1 MLKSV
6 LKILG
11 ATAAVAA
18 IGAAYA
24 GLYLSGATPF
34 ELVVVSVL
42 LLLVIAVGA
51 LVLHLRAL
59 HRALFQHAQIAYKGF
74 MLNFFLETR
83 SLMQSR
89 AGETG
94 PANDVIWNLLEDYFR
109 SETELYNTVI
119 EELYDKT
126 TMMHMLERGRVRKE
140 GGLADPR
147 PVEPL
152 YAELHE
158 LLARL
163 REERQA
169 RAETASR
176 GESRT
181 PSRPASQTAS

>member
-1 MLKSV
+1 MLKG
-6 LKILG
+6 ILRAFG
-11 ATAAVAA
+11 AIAVVAAV
-18 IGAAYA
+18 GAAYA
-24 GLYLSGATPF
+24 ALYLNGAEVF
-34 ELVVVSVL
+34 ELVVVSAVL
-42 LLLVIAVGA
+42 LMAIAVMA

-74 MLNFFLETR
+74 MLNFFLEIR
-83 SLMQSR
+83 SLMRDR
-89 AGETG
+89 AGESG
-94 PANDVIWNLLEDYFR
+94 PANDVVWNLLEDYFR
-109 SETELYNTVI
+109 RETELYNTVI

-126 TMMHMLERGRVRKE
+126 TMMHMLERGRLKKE

-169 RAETASR
+169 RQESSR
-176 GESRT
+176 AQAVS
-181 PSRPASQTAS
+181 

>member
-1 MLKSV
+1 MLRNILKV
-6 LKILG
+6 LGVIV
-11 ATAAVAA
+11 AVAA
-18 IGAAYA
+18 IGAGYA

-34 ELVVVSVL
+34 ELVVVSVML
-42 LLLVIAVGA
+42 LMVIVVGA
-51 LVLHLRAL
+51 LALHVRAL

-83 SLMQSR
+83 SLMQGG

-94 PANDVIWNLLEDYFR
+94 PANDVIWNLLENYFR
-109 SETELYNTVI
+109 RETELYNTVI

-147 PVEPL
+147 PVEPH
-152 YAELHE
+152 YTELHE

-169 RAETASR
+169 RREASR
-176 GESRT
+176 EQN
-181 PSRPASQTAS
+181 AS

>member
-1 MLKSV
+1 MLKRV

-11 ATAAVAA
+11 AIVAIVA

-42 LLLVIAVGA
+42 LLIVIAVAA

-89 AGETG
+89 VAEAG

-109 SETELYNTVI
+109 REAELYNTVI

-140 GGLADPR
+140 GGLADSR

-158 LLARL
+158 FLARL
-163 REERQA
+163 REEREA
-169 RAETASR
+169 RGAAASR
-176 GESRT
+176 
-181 PSRPASQTAS
+181 TAI

>member
-1 MLKSV
+1 MLKKLFQAIGV
-6 LKILG
+6 IL
-11 ATAAVAA
+11 AVAA
-18 IGAAYA
+18 IGAAYV
-24 GLYLSGATPF
+24 GLYLTGAPVF

-42 LLLVIAVGA
+42 LLMTIAVVA

-59 HRALFQHAQIAYKGF
+59 HRALCQHAQIAYKGF
-74 MLNFFLETR
+74 MLNFFLEIR
-83 SLMQSR
+83 SLMRDR
-89 AGETG
+89 AADTG
-94 PANDVIWNLLEDYFR
+94 PANDVVWNLLEDYFR
-109 SETELYNTVI
+109 RETELYNTVI

-126 TMMHMLERGRVRKE
+126 TMMHMLERGRLRRE

-169 RAETASR
+169 REGATQAQAA
-176 GESRT
+176 T
-181 PSRPASQTAS
+181 

>member
-1 MLKSV
+1 MLKRFFRV
-6 LKILG
+6 IG
-11 ATAAVAA
+11 AIVVIAAV
-18 IGAAYA
+18 GAAYA
-24 GLYLSGATPF
+24 GLYLVGATAF

-42 LLLVIAVGA
+42 FLMVVAVGA

-74 MLNFFLETR
+74 MLNFFLEARGLMRDR
-83 SLMQSR
+83 S
-89 AGETG
+89 GESG
-94 PANDVIWNLLEDYFR
+94 PASEVIWNLLEDYFR

-126 TMMHMLERGRVRKE
+126 TMMHMLERGRMRKE

-163 REERQA
+163 REEREA
-169 RAETASR
+169 RQETSR
-176 GESRT
+176 QQNVS
-181 PSRPASQTAS
+181 

>member
-1 MLKSV
+1 MLKNI

-11 ATAAVAA
+11 AIVAVAA

-24 GLYLSGATPF
+24 GLYLSGATPV

-42 LLLVIAVGA
+42 LLVVIAVAA

-83 SLMQSR
+83 SLMQNR
-89 AGETG
+89 AAETG

-109 SETELYNTVI
+109 REAELYNTVI

-140 GGLADPR
+140 GGFADPR

-158 LLARL
+158 FLGRL
-163 REERQA
+163 REEREA
-169 RAETASR
+169 RDEAASR
-176 GESRT
+176 TGG
-181 PSRPASQTAS
+181 

>member
-1 MLKSV
+1 MLKSI

-11 ATAAVAA
+11 AIVAVAA

-42 LLLVIAVGA
+42 LLLVIAVAA

-89 AGETG
+89 AEETG

-109 SETELYNTVI
+109 REAELYNTVI

-140 GGLADPR
+140 GGFTDAR

-158 LLARL
+158 FLARL
-163 REERQA
+163 REQREA
-169 RAETASR
+169 RGEAASRTAS
-176 GESRT
+176 
-181 PSRPASQTAS
+181 

>member
-1 MLKSV
+1 MLRNI

-11 ATAAVAA
+11 AIVAIAAL
-18 IGAAYA
+18 GAAYA
-24 GLYLSGATPF
+24 GLYMNGTTAF
-34 ELVVVSVL
+34 ELVVLSVL
-42 LLLVIAVGA
+42 LLMALALAA

-83 SLMQSR
+83 ALMQSR
-89 AGETG
+89 AGEAG

-126 TMMHMLERGRVRKE
+126 TMMHMLERGRIRKE
-140 GGLADPR
+140 GGLTDPR

-163 REERQA
+163 REERHA
-169 RAETASR
+169 RHEAARQPTAS
-176 GESRT
+176 
-181 PSRPASQTAS
+181 

>member
-1 MLKSV
+1 MLRNI
-6 LKILG
+6 LKVVG
-11 ATAAVAA
+11 AIVAIVAV
-18 IGAAYA
+18 GAAYA
-24 GLYLSGATPF
+24 GLYFAGATAF
-34 ELVVVSVL
+34 ELVVLSVML
-42 LLLVIAVGA
+42 VMVIAVAA
-51 LVLHLRAL
+51 LVLHLRAV

-83 SLMQSR
+83 ALMQSR

-126 TMMHMLERGRVRKE
+126 TMMHMLERGRIRKE
-140 GGLADPR
+140 GGLTDPR

-169 RAETASR
+169 RQEASR
-176 GESRT
+176 QQN
-181 PSRPASQTAS
+181 AS

>member
-1 MLKSV
+1 MLRNI
-6 LKILG
+6 LKVVG
-11 ATAAVAA
+11 AIVAIVAV
-18 IGAAYA
+18 GAAYA
-24 GLYLSGATPF
+24 GLYFAGATAF
-34 ELVVVSVL
+34 ELVILSVML
-42 LLLVIAVGA
+42 VMVIAVAA
-51 LVLHLRAL
+51 LVLHLRAV

-83 SLMQSR
+83 ALMQSR

-126 TMMHMLERGRVRKE
+126 TMMHMLERGRIRKE
-140 GGLADPR
+140 GGLTDPR

-169 RAETASR
+169 RQEASR
-176 GESRT
+176 QQN
-181 PSRPASQTAS
+181 AS

>member
-1 MLKSV
+1 MLRNI
-6 LKILG
+6 LKALG
-11 ATAAVAA
+11 AIVALAA

-34 ELVVVSVL
+34 ELVVVSVMVL
-42 LLLVIAVGA
+42 MVILVGA

-126 TMMHMLERGRVRKE
+126 TMMHMLERGRIRKD
-140 GGLADPR
+140 GGLSDPR

-152 YAELHE
+152 YTELHE

-169 RAETASR
+169 RHEASR
-176 GESRT
+176 Q
-181 PSRPASQTAS
+181 QTAS

>member
-1 MLKSV
+1 MLRNI
-6 LKILG
+6 LKVVG
-11 ATAAVAA
+11 AIVAIVAV
-18 IGAAYA
+18 GAAYA
-24 GLYLSGATPF
+24 GLYFAGATAF
-34 ELVVVSVL
+34 ELVVLSVML
-42 LLLVIAVGA
+42 VMVIAVAA
-51 LVLHLRAL
+51 LVLHLRAV

-83 SLMQSR
+83 ALMQSR

-109 SETELYNTVI
+109 SESELYNTVI

-126 TMMHMLERGRVRKE
+126 TMMHMLERGRIRKE
-140 GGLADPR
+140 GGLTDPR

-169 RAETASR
+169 RQEASR
-176 GESRT
+176 QQN
-181 PSRPASQTAS
+181 AS

>member
-1 MLKSV
+1 MFRNILKV
-6 LKILG
+6 VG
-11 ATAAVAA
+11 AIVAIVAV
-18 IGAAYA
+18 GAAYA
-24 GLYLSGATPF
+24 GLYFAGATAF
-34 ELVVVSVL
+34 ELVVLSVML
-42 LLLVIAVGA
+42 VMVIAVAA
-51 LVLHLRAL
+51 LVLHLRAV
-59 HRALFQHAQIAYKGF
+59 HRAMFQHAQIAYKGF

-83 SLMQSR
+83 ALMQSR

-126 TMMHMLERGRVRKE
+126 TMMHMLERGRIRKE
-140 GGLADPR
+140 GGLTDPR

-169 RAETASR
+169 RHEASR
-176 GESRT
+176 Q
-181 PSRPASQTAS
+181 QTAS

>member
-1 MLKSV
+1 MLKGILRV
-6 LKILG
+6 LG
-11 ATAAVAA
+11 AIVAVAA
-18 IGAAYA
+18 VGVAYTA
-24 GLYLSGATPF
+24 LYLNGAEVF
-34 ELVVVSVL
+34 ELVVVSAVL
-42 LLLVIAVGA
+42 LMAIAVMA

-74 MLNFFLETR
+74 MLNFFLEIR
-83 SLMQSR
+83 SLMRDR
-89 AGETG
+89 AGEGG

-109 SETELYNTVI
+109 RETELYNTVI

-126 TMMHMLERGRVRKE
+126 TMMHMLERGRLKKE

-163 REERQA
+163 REERLA
-169 RAETASR
+169 RQE
-176 GESRT
+176 GSRT
-181 PSRPASQTAS
+181 QAVS

>member
-1 MLKSV
+1 MLRNI
-6 LKILG
+6 LKVVG
-11 ATAAVAA
+11 AIVAIIAV
-18 IGAAYA
+18 GAAYA
-24 GLYLSGATPF
+24 GLYFAGATAF
-34 ELVVVSVL
+34 ELVVLSVML
-42 LLLVIAVGA
+42 VMVIAVAA
-51 LVLHLRAL
+51 LVLHLRAV

-83 SLMQSR
+83 ALMQSR

-126 TMMHMLERGRVRKE
+126 TMMHMLERGRIRKE
-140 GGLADPR
+140 GGLTDPR

-169 RAETASR
+169 RQEASR
-176 GESRT
+176 QQN
-181 PSRPASQTAS
+181 AS

>member
-1 MLKSV
+1 MFRNILKV
-6 LKILG
+6 VG
-11 ATAAVAA
+11 AIVAIVAV
-18 IGAAYA
+18 GAAYA
-24 GLYLSGATPF
+24 GLYLAGATAF
-34 ELVVVSVL
+34 ELVVLSVML
-42 LLLVIAVGA
+42 VMVIAVAA
-51 LVLHLRAL
+51 LVLHLRAV

-83 SLMQSR
+83 ALMQSR

-126 TMMHMLERGRVRKE
+126 TMMHMLERGRIRKE
-140 GGLADPR
+140 GGLTDPR

-169 RAETASR
+169 RHEASR
-176 GESRT
+176 QQN
-181 PSRPASQTAS
+181 AS

>member
-1 MLKSV
+1 MLRNI

-11 ATAAVAA
+11 AIVAIAAL
-18 IGAAYA
+18 GAAYA
-24 GLYLSGATPF
+24 GLYMNGTTAF
-34 ELVVVSVL
+34 ELVVLSVL
-42 LLLVIAVGA
+42 LLMALALAA

-83 SLMQSR
+83 ALMQSR
-89 AGETG
+89 AGEAG

-126 TMMHMLERGRVRKE
+126 TMMHMLERGRIRKE

-169 RAETASR
+169 RHEASR
-176 GESRT
+176 R
-181 PSRPASQTAS
+181 QTAS

>member
-1 MLKSV
+1 MLKRIFRV
-6 LKILG
+6 LGAIVVIAALGAAYGGLYLAG
-11 ATAAVAA
+11 ATA
-18 IGAAYA
+18 
-24 GLYLSGATPF
+24 F
-34 ELVVVSVL
+34 ELVVVTVL
-42 LLLVIAVGA
+42 VLMVIAVAA

-74 MLNFFLETR
+74 MLNFFLEVR
-83 SLMQSR
+83 ALMRDR
-89 AGETG
+89 AGDSG
-94 PANDVIWNLLEDYFR
+94 PSSEVIWSLLEDYFR

-126 TMMHMLERGRVRKE
+126 TMMHILERGRMRKE

-163 REERQA
+163 REEREA
-169 RAETASR
+169 RQETAR
-176 GESRT
+176 Q
-181 PSRPASQTAS
+181 QTAS

>member
-1 MLKSV
+1 MLKRFFRV
-6 LKILG
+6 IG
-11 ATAAVAA
+11 AIVVIAAV
-18 IGAAYA
+18 GAAYA
-24 GLYLSGATPF
+24 GLYLVGATAF

-42 LLLVIAVGA
+42 FLMVVAVGA

-74 MLNFFLETR
+74 MLNFFLEVRALMRDR
-83 SLMQSR
+83 S
-89 AGETG
+89 GESG
-94 PANDVIWNLLEDYFR
+94 PASEVIWNLLEDYFR

-126 TMMHMLERGRVRKE
+126 TMMHMLERGRMRKE

-163 REERQA
+163 REERQT
-169 RAETASR
+169 RQETTRQQNAS
-176 GESRT
+176 
-181 PSRPASQTAS
+181 

>member
-1 MLKSV
+1 MLK
-6 LKILG
+6 KIFQAIG
-11 ATAAVAA
+11 AIVAVAA
-18 IGAAYA
+18 IGAGYV
-24 GLYLSGATPF
+24 GLYLSGATVF
-34 ELVVVSVL
+34 DLVVVSVL
-42 LLLVIAVGA
+42 LLMAIAVAA

-74 MLNFFLETR
+74 MLNFFLEIR
-83 SLMQSR
+83 SLMRDR
-89 AGETG
+89 ATDTG

-126 TMMHMLERGRVRKE
+126 TMMHMLERGRMRKE
-140 GGLADPR
+140 GGIADPR

-169 RAETASR
+169 REATSQA
-176 GESRT
+176 
-181 PSRPASQTAS
+181 QTAT